1 MSRRFSDE
9 PVNLIHRIP
18 SPEQLSAAR
27 PSKRSFGQAVV
38 ETGAACIRGAA
49 EIVAQCRRLG
59 RMARTAV
66 GGGADSSG
74 ATRGRTTTLVGDGWR
89 SIASRCSR
97 SYERLAEW
105 IANLDVAVQPVRPV
119 SLSQSDIP
127 VVSSTVDTVPSPS
140 LQQEEMAELRAYL
153 LAQQEDISRLS
164 AHLQELKSLVVSQQ
178 QVLVYLGKELESTQT
193 QLPTMTGVASAP
205 AKRNRVVREKP
216 LAKDKSIPR
225 KGPHKPSLNL

>member
-18 SPEQLSAAR
+18 SPEQMSAVR

-49 EIVAQCRRLG
+49 EVVAQGRRLG
-59 RMARTAV
+59 RIARMAVR
-66 GGGADSSG
+66 GGAASSG
-74 ATRGRTTTLVGDGWR
+74 TTLGQTTEQVG
-89 SIASRCSR
+89 SRMRTLMSACSR
-97 SYERLAEW
+97 SYDRLAEW
-105 IANLDVAVQPVRPV
+105 IANLDVTVQPVRSV
-119 SLSQSDIP
+119 SLSQSDMP
-127 VVSSTVDTVPSPS
+127 AVSPQGGSVLGPSI
-140 LQQEEMAELRAYL
+140 QHEELAELRAYI

-205 AKRNRVVREKP
+205 AKRNRVVREKAV
-216 LAKDKSIPR
+216 AKDKPIPR
-225 KGPHKPSLNL
+225 KGSHKPSLNL